1 MSFFELPPEPEP
13 PEAEE
18 PEVPEWAAAPS
29 NVLGGAVP
37 IRLVLAKTSELAVAV
52 LGGMAYPTGFEF
64 KLVIRT
70 RWNPEELDDFDP
82 LELHHRFVRRH
93 GRGSERDIP
102 PELLR
107 FGVEFS
113 DGSKA
118 TNLQVLW
125 GGDPSWQPP
134 SPVLMPGRGGGG
146 AGNWETEF
154 WVWPLPP
161 EGPLAFVCEWPA
173 REIPLTRLEVD
184 AALVREA
191 AAQAEILWEPD
202 RGGSSGGSWARY
214 GMFGLG
220 SPQPDDAEPDDSP
233 PSSS

>member
-1 MSFFELPPEPEP
+1 MSFFELPPQPEP

-18 PEVPEWAAAPS
+18 PEVPEWFAAPS
-29 NVLGGAVP
+29 NVLGAAVP
-37 IRLVLAKTSELAVAV
+37 IRLVLAKTSDLAVAV
-52 LGGMAYPTGFEF
+52 LGGTAYPTGFEF
-64 KLVIRT
+64 KLVVRS
-70 RWNPEELDDFDP
+70 RGNREGLDDFDP
-82 LELHHRFVRRH
+82 LELHHPFVRRRH
-93 GRGSERDIP
+93 GRGRDIP

-107 FGVEFS
+107 FGIEFS

-118 TNLQVLW
+118 TNLQESW
-125 GGDPSWQPP
+125 GDPSRPPP
-134 SPVLMPGRGGGG
+134 SPVLMPGGGGGG
-146 AGNWETEF
+146 AGNWETQF

-191 AAQAEILWEPD
+191 AAQAEILWELD
-202 RGGSSGGSWARY
+202 RGGSSGGSWVSY
-214 GMFGLG
+214 GMLGLG
-220 SPQPDDAEPDDSP
+220 SSQPDDDEPDDSR